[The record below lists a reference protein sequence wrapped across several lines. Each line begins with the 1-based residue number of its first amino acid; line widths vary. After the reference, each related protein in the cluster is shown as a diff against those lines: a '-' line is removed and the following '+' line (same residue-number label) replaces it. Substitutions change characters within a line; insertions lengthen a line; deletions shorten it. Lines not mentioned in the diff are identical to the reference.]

1 MRTGQKA
8 LVFTLVVGGLCVFF
22 LRRNTPEPTTAGAKG
37 TPKGTKQQLVLYCAA
52 GIKQPVDEVA
62 REYEGRYPVEIQL
75 QYQGSGT
82 LLSSLTVTRTGDLF
96 LAADQSYLD
105 LAREKDLVA
114 EVLPLARMHP
124 VIGVAKGN
132 PKHIRGLDDLLRKE
146 VRVALG
152 SPEAASIGKQTE
164 KLLTKTGHWARV
176 KEAAVVFKPTVT
188 DLANDLKIGS
198 VDAAVVWDATANQY
212 PEIEAVRVPAFD
224 KATKDVLIGV
234 LNSCKQPTAA
244 LRFCRYLGARDKGLQ
259 AFAEHGYEVVEGDVW
274 AERPEILFYSGGVN
288 RVAIED
294 TVHEFEAREGCSV
307 SMVYNG
313 CGILV
318 GQMKA
323 GGRPDAYMACDV
335 SFVPPV
341 ADLFLR
347 PQDIS
352 STRIV
357 MLVPKGNPLGLKR
370 LNDLAK
376 PGLKL
381 GLANPEQSTLGAL
394 TKRLLEEQGIYA
406 QVWKNVKTSTPT
418 ADLLVNQLRAGKGS
432 LDAVVV
438 YKANCNRI
446 GDTLEIVY
454 LPDENAKATQPIT
467 AAKGTKYPYLVSR
480 LIADI
485 ASAKSRKRFE
495 SSGFHWVAPEPK
507 Q

>member
-1 MRTGQKA
+1 MNTGWKA
-8 LVFTLVVGGLCVFF
+8 LLGTLVVLGLCV
-22 LRRNTPEPTTAGAKG
+22 LLLHRKAPAPTATTQAPGKVR
-37 TPKGTKQQLVLYCAA
+37 QHLVLYCAA
-52 GIKQPVDEVA
+52 GLKQPVDEVA
-62 REYEGRYPVEIQL
+62 QEYGRRYSVEIEP

-82 LLSSLTVTRTGDLF
+82 LLSSLTVTHTGDLF

-105 LAREKDLVA
+105 LAREKNLVE
-114 EVLPLARMHP
+114 EVIPLARMRP

-152 SPEAASIGKQTE
+152 SPEAASIGRLTE
-164 KLLTKTGHWARV
+164 ELLTKSGHWERL

-198 VDAAVVWDATANQY
+198 VDAAILWDATANQY
-212 PEIEAVRVPAFD
+212 PEIEAVRVPVFD

-234 LNSCKQPTAA
+234 LKSCKQPTAA
-244 LRFCRYLGARDKGLQ
+244 LRFCRYLGARDKGLKT
-259 AFAEHGYEVVEGDVW
+259 FAEHGYEVVEGDVW

-294 TVHEFEAREGCSV
+294 TVHEFEAREGCSI
-307 SMVYNG
+307 STVYNG

-341 ADLFLR
+341 ADLFLE
-347 PQDIS
+347 PQDIA
-352 STRIV
+352 STEIV
-357 MLVPKGNPLGLKR
+357 MLVPKGNPLGLR
-370 LNDLAK
+370 TFRDLAR

-418 ADLLVNQLRAGKGS
+418 ADLLVNQLRAGTGS

-438 YKANCNRI
+438 YKANC
-446 GDTLEIVY
+446 GKLGETLEIVY
-454 LPDENAKATQPIT
+454 LPDKNAKATQPIT
-467 AAKGTKYPYLVSR
+467 AAKATKCPHLVAR

-485 ASAKSRKRFE
+485 ESAKSKKRFL
-495 SSGFHWVAPEPK
+495 SKGFHWVAPEPK